1 MSVSDRPDEERG
13 HRRRNSYPAMRLN
26 VAATA
31 ARGLEAPGEIYHDD
45 GEQVLP
51 QPGGSEDAWVTGW
64 SSARSMESQG
74 LANNSGVTRKNTSTP
89 MIVGLAVGL
98 R

>member
-1 MSVSDRPDEERG
+1 
-13 HRRRNSYPAMRLN
+13 MRLN

-51 QPGGSEDAWVTGW
+51 QPGGFYDAG
-64 SSARSMESQG
+64 
-74 LANNSGVTRKNTSTP
+74 
-89 MIVGLAVGL
+89 
-98 R
+98 

>member
-1 MSVSDRPDEERG
+1 MNRSGGRVPDSPCPIVPTRSAG

-51 QPGGSEDAWVTGW
+51 QPGGFYDAG
-64 SSARSMESQG
+64 
-74 LANNSGVTRKNTSTP
+74 
-89 MIVGLAVGL
+89 
-98 R
+98 